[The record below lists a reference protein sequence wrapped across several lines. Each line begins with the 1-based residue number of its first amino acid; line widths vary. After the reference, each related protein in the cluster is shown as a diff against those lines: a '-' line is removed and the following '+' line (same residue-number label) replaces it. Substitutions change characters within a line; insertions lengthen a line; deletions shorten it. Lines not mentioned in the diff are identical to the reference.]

1 MSGRRDDLVR
11 GVGSA
16 VFVGAG
22 FVVGGFLLQ
31 HATMGGEP
39 FVGSILSGLGVVG
52 IGVPLVI
59 GGTWLWVRG
68 SRFDSWDVGRI
79 LAWAT
84 LGGVPLWLLAVLVPS
99 YQAAHGVPM
108 VHTDTHLVW
117 MTGLGT
123 LGGMLTGIY
132 DVFRQTRRRQYRQ
145 TADRLSTVVEA
156 APVSIVEL
164 APDGTVRRW
173 NDRAEAVFEWTEPEV
188 FGEAVPFDDC
198 GGGETFEAY
207 RERALG
213 GETVRNEPITCET
226 REGDQRDFLVSV
238 EVVGGADPQSPVSII
253 AAMVD
258 VTEQKRHE
266 RRLMLFKE
274 AFENAGHAVYVTDP
288 ERRIESVNAA
298 FEETTG
304 YDQATAVG
312 ADPRFLRSAE
322 HDAEFSDDLWAT
334 VERGEVW
341 DGQVVNRRQSGERYT
356 AHETVAPIE
365 DDGETLGYVAIQ
377 RDVTTDRVQTQRIT
391 VLNRVLRHRLRTA
404 SDVIFGH
411 VDALLDGLGENGL
424 HSHAETIQ
432 DQAADLEALSEGS
445 RRVERAIESARF
457 GSHPTP
463 VEHLIRTAVN
473 SVTAE
478 YPDADIDTEAPM
490 DDGGQV
496 DAALRPALTELV
508 ENAITH
514 AEAPDPSVVVDYGFE
529 AERDQA
535 VIRVVDDGPGIGQYE
550 REPLQRGKET
560 QLEHSSGLG
569 LWLVKWVVTSL
580 GGSVD
585 IGERPGGGTEVTVTV
600 PTVEA
605 VGDDVVPTRPTDAV
619 ESKSVPSDRPGDG

>member
-1 MSGRRDDLVR
+1 MSGRKDDLVR
-11 GVGSA
+11 GFGSL
-16 VFVGAG
+16 VFVVAG
-22 FVVGGFLLQ
+22 LVVGLFLTQ
-31 HATMGGEP
+31 HAIEGSEP
-39 FVGSILSGLGVVG
+39 FIGSILSGLGVVG
-52 IGVPLVI
+52 IGIPLVV
-59 GGTWLWVRG
+59 GGTWLWIRG
-68 SRFDSWDVGRI
+68 SRFDRWAIGRI

-84 LGGVPLWLLAVLVPS
+84 LGGVPLWLLAVLIPY

-108 VHTDTHLVW
+108 VHTNTHLVW

-132 DVFRQTRRRQYRQ
+132 DVFRRRRRRQQRQ

-188 FGEAVPFDDC
+188 YGQAVPFGNC

-207 RERALG
+207 RERALA

-238 EVVGGADPQSPVSII
+238 EAVGGASPQSASSII

-274 AFENAGHAVYVTDP
+274 AFENAGHAIYVTDP
-288 ERRIESVNAA
+288 DRRIESVNAA
-298 FEETTG
+298 FEEMTG
-304 YDQATAVG
+304 YDQAAAVG
-312 ADPRFLRSAE
+312 ADPSVLRSAE
-322 HDAEFSDDLWAT
+322 HDAEFYEELWAT
-334 VERGEVW
+334 VERGDVW

-365 DDGETLGYVAIQ
+365 DGDEILGYVAIQ
-377 RDVTTDRVQTQRIT
+377 RNVTTDRVQTQRIT

-411 VDALLDGLGENGL
+411 VDALLDALNGNGL
-424 HSHAETIQ
+424 HSHAETIR
-432 DQAADLEALSEGS
+432 DQAGELEALSEGS
-445 RRVERAIESARF
+445 RRVERAIESARY

-463 VEHLIRTAVN
+463 LEHLVRTAVT
-473 SVTAE
+473 SVRAE
-478 YPDADIDTEAPM
+478 HPAADIETQATDAAGE
-490 DDGGQV
+490 QV
-496 DAALRPALTELV
+496 DAALRPALKELV
-508 ENAITH
+508 ENAVTH
-514 AEAPDPSVVVDYGFE
+514 SEDPEPSVIVDYGFD

-535 VIRVVDDGPGIGQYE
+535 MIRVLDDGPGIGQYE
-550 REPLQRGKET
+550 REPLQRGEET
-560 QLEHSSGLG
+560 QLEHSSGIG

-580 GGSVD
+580 GGSVELGD
-585 IGERPGGGTEVTVTV
+585 RPAGGTAVTITV
-600 PTVEA
+600 PMVGA
-605 VGDDVVPTRPTDAV
+605 GDDGAPPPAS
-619 ESKSVPSDRPGDG
+619 EALEGESVPSDASSDG